1 HFTEPTRAA
10 SLDHLVGAGEQRLRH
25 GEAECIGCLLVD
37 GQLKFDRLARLAAR
51 PVSYLAE
58 VHTSNGVN
66 GKYRGESTNLSSDNI
81 LILHYSHAVDAL
93 SHAIGSPPLQA
104 ARTDHALLS

>member
-1 HFTEPTRAA
+1 GAVAPAA
-10 SLDHLVGAGEQRLRH
+10 GTANAACRRH
-25 GEAECIGCLLVD
+25 VD
-37 GQLKFDRLARLAAR
+37 GERLGGREINDHVEFCRLPRQAAR

-58 VHTSNGVN
+58 VHISNGVN

-93 SHAIGSPPLQA
+93 PHAMGSPPPQA